1 MTVILITGAPAVGK
15 TTLLPVL
22 ADVLPEKNA
31 FLDGDAVGR
40 TRPLTR
46 TIERLSLIQDNICAC
61 ADNFAS
67 WGAQYF
73 VACFVFPS
81 QERMDRICGKLR
93 DAGHFVVPVA
103 LVADEDALID
113 RVKAKGQDHG
123 QDCDSIQATLGCNA
137 SVKTL
142 RGVHFVDTT
151 DASVSDIAERIRG
164 LCRAAEGA
172 EA

>member
-73 VACFVFPS
+73 VACFVLPS

-93 DAGHFVVPVA
+93 QAGHSVVPVA
-103 LVADEDALID
+103 LIADDEVLTRRI
-113 RVKAKGQDHG
+113 RTKGQDHG
-123 QDCDSIQATLGCNA
+123 QDHESIQSTLACNVG
-137 SVKTL
+137 VKAL
-142 RGVHFVDTT
+142 QGVHVIDTT
-151 DASVSDIAERIRG
+151 DAALCEIAEKIAE
-164 LCRAAEGA
+164 LCGVAKRTET
-172 EA
+172 